1 MTRPVV
7 LIAEE
12 LSPATVEV
20 LGPEV
25 EIRNVDGTDRPA
37 LLAAIA
43 DADALLVRSATQ
55 VDAEVYAA
63 ASQLKVVARAGVGL
77 DNVDVASATAA
88 GVMVINAPTSN
99 IVSAAELAITLI
111 LSSLRNLGRADASV
125 KAGRWERKQ
134 LTGVELLEK
143 TVGVVGFGRIGQ
155 LVAERLRPFGVTLL
169 AYDPYVNHARA
180 AELGARV
187 VELDELMRSSDVVTV
202 HMPKTPETTGLIGAE
217 QFAIAKPNLHIVNA
231 ARGGL
236 IDEDALYE
244 ALSTGRIA
252 GAGLDVYSSEPPA
265 TSESA
270 QRLLEL
276 ENITLTPHLGASTA
290 EAQEK
295 AGVAVAKSVRLALAG
310 ELVPDAV
317 NVAGGAIDDLV
328 RPGVA
333 LADRL
338 GQLFTAL
345 AGESPELLDIEVHGE
360 IASRDVT
367 ALKLSALRGVFRSVV
382 TEQVSYVNAPVLAE
396 ERGIAVQLV
405 TDETS
410 ERFRNVITL
419 RGTLR
424 DGEVVTVS
432 GTLSGVDQEHKL
444 TEVFGHAL
452 DVPLSDHLLII
463 RYEDGPGLIGQY
475 GLRLGEA
482 GVNIAGMQVSRAG
495 SARGAEALVVLDL
508 DESVDRDFAEELGA
522 AIDARSIDAV
532 DLVY

>member
-7 LIAEE
+7 LLAEE
-12 LSPATVEV
+12 LSPATIEV
-20 LGPEV
+20 FGNDADV
-25 EIRNVDGTDRPA
+25 RHVDGTDRPA
-37 LLAAIA
+37 LLEAVAE
-43 DADALLVRSATQ
+43 ADALLVRSATA
-55 VDAEVYAA
+55 VDAELFAA
-63 ASQLKVVARAGVGL
+63 APGLKVVARAGVGL
-77 DNVDVASATAA
+77 DNVDVKAATTA

-99 IVSAAELAITLI
+99 IVSAAELAVSLV
-111 LSSLRNLGRADASV
+111 LASLRNLARADASV

-134 LTGVELLEK
+134 LSGVELLGK
-143 TVGVVGFGRIGQ
+143 TVGIVGFGRIGQ
-155 LVAERLRPFGVTLL
+155 LVAERLTPFGVDLL
-169 AYDPYVNHARA
+169 AYDPYVNHTRA

-187 VELDELMRSSDVVTV
+187 VELDELMSASDIVTV

-217 QFAIAKPNLHIVNA
+217 QFALAKPNLHIVNA

-236 IDEDALYE
+236 IDEEALYE
-244 ALSTGRIA
+244 ALSAGRIA
-252 GAGLDVYSSEPPA
+252 GAALDVYTSEPPS
-265 TSESA
+265 TSETA
-270 QRLLEL
+270 ARLLEL
-276 ENITLTPHLGASTA
+276 DSVTLTPHLGASTA

-317 NVAGGAIDDLV
+317 NVAGGALDDEV

-345 AGESPELLDIEVHGE
+345 AAEAPDLLDIEVHGE

-367 ALKLSALRGVFRSVV
+367 ALKLSALRGIFRSVV
-382 TEQVSYVNAPVLAE
+382 TEQVSYVNAPVMAE
-396 ERGIAVQLV
+396 ERGITVQLV

-410 ERFRNVITL
+410 ERFRNVITI

-424 DGEVVTVS
+424 DGQVVSVS
-432 GTLSGVDQEHKL
+432 GTLSGVEQAHKL
-444 TEVFGHAL
+444 IEVGGHEL
-452 DVPLSDHLLII
+452 DVPLSDHLLMI
-463 RYEDGPGLIGQY
+463 RYDDGPGLIGQY
-475 GLRLGEA
+475 GAHLGEA

-495 SARGAEALVVLDL
+495 NGPGAEALVVLDL
-508 DESVDRDFAEELGA
+508 DVSVDRELAESIGA
-522 AIDARSIDAV
+522 SIGAHSIHAV

>member
-20 LGPEV
+20 LGPDVEV
-25 EIRNVDGTDRPA
+25 RRVDGTDRPA
-37 LLAAIA
+37 LLAAVA
-43 DADALLVRSATQ
+43 EADALLVRSATQ
-55 VDAEVYAA
+55 VDAEVFAA
-63 ASQLKVVARAGVGL
+63 AGRLKVVARAGVGL
-77 DNVDVASATAA
+77 DNVDVASATTA
-88 GVMVINAPTSN
+88 GAMVINAPTSN
-99 IVSAAELAITLI
+99 IVSAAELAVTLI
-111 LSSLRNLGRADASV
+111 LSSLRHLARADASV
-125 KAGRWERKQ
+125 KAGKWERKQ
-134 LTGVELLEK
+134 LTGVELLGK

-155 LVAERLRPFGVTLL
+155 LVAERLAGFGVELL
-169 AYDPYVNHARA
+169 AYDPYVNHTRA

-187 VELDELMRSSDVVTV
+187 VELDELMRASDIVTV

-217 QFAIAKPNLHIVNA
+217 QFALAKPTLHIVNA

-236 IDEDALYE
+236 IDEEALYT
-244 ALSTGRIA
+244 ALTTGQIA
-252 GAGLDVYSSEPPA
+252 GAGLDVYTSEPPA
-265 TSESA
+265 TSETA
-270 QRLLEL
+270 ARLLEL
-276 ENITLTPHLGASTA
+276 DNVTLTPHLGASTA

-345 AGESPELLDIEVHGE
+345 AAESPELLEIVVRGE
-360 IASRDVT
+360 IATHDVT
-367 ALKLSALRGVFRSVV
+367 ALKLSALRGLFRGVV
-382 TEQVSYVNAPVLAE
+382 TDQVSYVNAPVMAE
-396 ERGIAVQLV
+396 ERGITVQLQ
-405 TDETS
+405 TEEAS
-410 ERFRNVITL
+410 ERFRNVISL

-424 DGEVVTVS
+424 SGEVVSVS
-432 GTLSGVDQEHKL
+432 GTLSGVEQAHKL
-444 TEVFGHAL
+444 VEVGGHAL
-452 DVPLSDHLLII
+452 EVPLSDHLLLI

-475 GLRLGEA
+475 GARLGEA

-495 SARGAEALVVLDL
+495 KGPGAEALVVLDL
-508 DESVDRDFAEELGA
+508 DSSVDRELAERIGEDIGA
-522 AIDARSIDAV
+522 HSIHAV

>member
-20 LGPEV
+20 LGSEIEV
-25 EIRNVDGTDRPA
+25 RNVDGTDRPA
-37 LLAAIA
+37 LLAAVK

-63 ASQLKVVARAGVGL
+63 ADRLKVVARAGVGL
-77 DNVDVASATAA
+77 DNVDVPGATSA

-111 LSSLRNLGRADASV
+111 LSSLRNVGRADASV
-125 KAGRWERKQ
+125 KAGRWDRKQ
-134 LTGVELLEK
+134 LTGVELFEK

-155 LVAERLRPFGVTLL
+155 LVAERLRPFGVNLL

-187 VELDELMRSSDVVTV
+187 VELDELMRESDVVTV

-217 QFAIAKPNLHIVNA
+217 QFALAKPNLHIVNA

-236 IDEDALYE
+236 VDEDALFE
-244 ALSTGRIA
+244 ALSSGRIA

-265 TSESA
+265 ASETA
-270 QRLLEL
+270 ARLLDL
-276 ENITLTPHLGASTA
+276 PNITLTPHLGASTG

-295 AGVAVAKSVRLALAG
+295 AGVAVARSVRLALAG

-317 NVAGGAIDDLV
+317 NVAGGAIDDVV

-338 GQLFTAL
+338 GQLFTTL
-345 AGESPELLDIEVHGE
+345 AGEAPELIDIEVRGE
-360 IASRDVT
+360 IATHDVT
-367 ALKLSALRGVFRSVV
+367 ALKLSALRGLFRNVV

-396 ERGIAVQLV
+396 ERGITVKLV
-405 TDETS
+405 TDESS
-410 ERFRNVITL
+410 ERFRNVIAI

-424 DGEVVTVS
+424 GGEVVSVA
-432 GTLSGVDQEHKL
+432 GTLSGVEQEHKL
-444 TEVFGHAL
+444 VEVGRHAV
-452 DVPLSDHLLII
+452 DVPLSDHLLLI
-463 RYEDGPGLIGQY
+463 RYEDGPGLIGLY
-475 GLRLGEA
+475 GAGLGEA

-495 SARGAEALVVLDL
+495 DRPGAEALVVLNL
-508 DESVDRDFAEELGA
+508 DTSVDRELAE
-522 AIDARSIDAV
+522 SIGESINAHSIHTV

>member
-63 ASQLKVVARAGVGL
+63 AAQLKVVARAGVGL
-77 DNVDVASATAA
+77 DNVDVDAATAA

-217 QFAIAKPNLHIVNA
+217 QFALAKRNLA
-231 ARGGL
+231 
-236 IDEDALYE
+236 
-244 ALSTGRIA
+244 
-252 GAGLDVYSSEPPA
+252 
-265 TSESA
+265 
-270 QRLLEL
+270 
-276 ENITLTPHLGASTA
+276 
-290 EAQEK
+290 
-295 AGVAVAKSVRLALAG
+295 
-310 ELVPDAV
+310 
-317 NVAGGAIDDLV
+317 
-328 RPGVA
+328 
-333 LADRL
+333 
-338 GQLFTAL
+338 
-345 AGESPELLDIEVHGE
+345 
-360 IASRDVT
+360 
-367 ALKLSALRGVFRSVV
+367 
-382 TEQVSYVNAPVLAE
+382 
-396 ERGIAVQLV
+396 
-405 TDETS
+405 
-410 ERFRNVITL
+410 
-419 RGTLR
+419 
-424 DGEVVTVS
+424 
-432 GTLSGVDQEHKL
+432 
-444 TEVFGHAL
+444 
-452 DVPLSDHLLII
+452 
-463 RYEDGPGLIGQY
+463 
-475 GLRLGEA
+475 
-482 GVNIAGMQVSRAG
+482 
-495 SARGAEALVVLDL
+495 
-508 DESVDRDFAEELGA
+508 
-522 AIDARSIDAV
+522 
-532 DLVY
+532 